1 MPIFSRRI
9 FTFRLFRGKPLFGFF
24 LFYLSGA
31 ILFFVSP
38 VRAEEKTVQLEP
50 VTVTGSHIPG
60 ASTLGSISVI
70 DREEIEKA
78 PADSISDLLELQG
91 GIELHRRG
99 AGEIQGDL
107 SIRGSTSE
115 QVLILLDGVPLN
127 DPQTSHHDLD
137 LPIFLNEVERV
148 EILKG
153 PGSSLYGTDALGGV
167 VQIISSPPPNKF
179 TARGRIQGGIYS
191 RDFYYYDR
199 GGQIQVT
206 LPFAKGGARIS
217 AGAETSSGFRPG
229 TDYRLIKSS
238 AEANPVILGK
248 NSNLVIG
255 YLEKEFAAQDFYG
268 SNPGWEPWEHTQTLF
283 AKTGMNL
290 ISDGDFTLKPVISF
304 RRHTD
309 HFVLFRENP
318 ERYQNHHLSYT
329 ILGTLDSLI
338 RTKKA
343 GQLALELEGAG
354 DWLESSNLGDHSQ
367 SRGSLAAEYSSPK
380 KFPWE
385 LNASVRTDV
394 HSHRATAL
402 SPSLGIGYRPME
414 KIRLRASSGLSYR
427 SPSFTELYYS
437 DPSNQSDPN
446 LKSERSLSV
455 EAGGEYYP
463 APRASLSLVLLRRS
477 DWNLIDWV
485 RISSANPW
493 QARNLSDIN
502 TYGVELASAARF
514 SPGLNIRA
522 EYGFLTQER
531 KETGYQ
537 YKYSND
543 FPSHRLTLAGWGK
556 PIKFLSY
563 YLALDSPVVDL
574 TQGKKNEDFRQVL
587 INAAISYNAKM
598 FTFSI
603 EGKDLT
609 NSRYQDI
616 TGVPRPRRYLG
627 ASLEMKWE

>member
-9 FTFRLFRGKPLFGFF
+9 FTFRPFRGKPLFGFF

-38 VRAEEKTVQLEP
+38 VQAEEKTVQLEP

-78 PADSISDLLELQG
+78 PADSISDLLDLQG

-99 AGEIQGDL
+99 GGEIQGDL

-137 LPIFLNEVERV
+137 LPIFLNEVERI

-167 VQIISSPPPNKF
+167 VQIISRPPPHKF
-179 TARGRIQGGIYS
+179 TARGKIRAGSFS
-191 RDFYYYDR
+191 RDLYYYDR
-199 GGQIQVT
+199 GGLAQVT
-206 LPFAKGGARIS
+206 LPLGKGGIRIS
-217 AGAETSSGFRPG
+217 AGADTSSGFRAG
-229 TDYRLIKSS
+229 TGYQVIKTS
-238 AEANPVILGK
+238 AETNPEILGK
-248 NSNLVIG
+248 KSDIQVS
-255 YLEKEFAAQDFYG
+255 YMDKEFGARDFYT
-268 SNPGWEPWEHTQTLF
+268 PTPAWEHTKTLF
-283 AKTGMNL
+283 AKTSSNL
-290 ISDGDFTLKPVISF
+290 ISGDYFTLKPALSF
-304 RRHTD
+304 RSHAD
-309 HFVLFRENP
+309 HFVLFRDNP
-318 ERYQNHHLSYT
+318 ERYQNHHLNYT
-329 ILGTLDSLI
+329 ILSTLQSLI
-338 RTKKA
+338 RLQTA
-343 GQLALELEGAG
+343 GELALLLEGSG
-354 DWLESSNLGDHSQ
+354 DWLESSRLGDHSQ
-367 SRGSLAAEYSSPK
+367 SHGSLGIEYSSPRR
-380 KFPWE
+380 FSWE
-385 LNASVRTDV
+385 LNSSVRADF
-394 HSHRATAL
+394 HSNQATTI

-455 EAGGEYYP
+455 ETGGEYYP

-485 RISSANPW
+485 RTSSANPW
-493 QARNLSDIN
+493 QALNLDDIT
-502 TYGVELASAARF
+502 TYGIEASATAGIF
-514 SPGLNIRA
+514 PGLNVRG

-531 KETGYQ
+531 KETGFQ

-543 FPSHRLTLAGWGK
+543 FPSHRLTLACWGK
-556 PIKFLSY
+556 PLKMFSY
-563 YLALDSPVVDL
+563 YLALDSPVIDL

-587 INAAISYNAKM
+587 INAALSYTAEM
-598 FTFSI
+598 ITLSL
-603 EGKDLT
+603 EGKNLT

-616 TGVPRPRRYLG
+616 TGVPRPRRYLD
-627 ASLEMKWE
+627 ASLEFKWE

>member
-1 MPIFSRRI
+1 MTR
-9 FTFRLFRGKPLFGFF
+9 FF
-24 LFYLSGA
+24 LLSLKTLA
-31 ILFFVSP
+31 FLIYTSA
-38 VRAEEKTVQLEP
+38 RAEEKTAQLEP
-50 VTVTGSHIPG
+50 VTITGSHIPG
-60 ASTLGSISVI
+60 AGTLGSVSVI
-70 DREEIEKA
+70 EKEEIEKA
-78 PADSISDLLELQG
+78 PADSISDLLDLQG

-99 AGEIQGDL
+99 GGEIQGDL
-107 SIRGSTSE
+107 SIRGSSSE

-167 VQIISSPPPNKF
+167 IQIISSPPPNKF
-179 TARGRIQGGIYS
+179 TVRGRIQGGIYS

-199 GGQIQVT
+199 GGQAQVT

-238 AEANPVILGK
+238 AEANPEILGRK
-248 NSNLVIG
+248 SNLTVG
-255 YLEKEFAAQDFYG
+255 YLDKEFGAQDFYG
-268 SNPGWEPWEHTQTLF
+268 SKPGWEPWEHTQTFF
-283 AKTGMNL
+283 AKTGINL
-290 ISDGDFTLKPVISF
+290 ISDGDFTLKPTISF

-329 ILGTLDSLI
+329 ILGTLESLI

-343 GQLALELEGAG
+343 GQLALGLEGAG

-385 LNASVRTDV
+385 LNSSVRADF
-394 HSHRATAL
+394 HSNQATTI

-437 DPSNQSDPN
+437 D
-446 LKSERSLSV
+446 
-455 EAGGEYYP
+455 
-463 APRASLSLVLLRRS
+463 
-477 DWNLIDWV
+477 
-485 RISSANPW
+485 
-493 QARNLSDIN
+493 
-502 TYGVELASAARF
+502 
-514 SPGLNIRA
+514 
-522 EYGFLTQER
+522 
-531 KETGYQ
+531 
-537 YKYSND
+537 
-543 FPSHRLTLAGWGK
+543 
-556 PIKFLSY
+556 
-563 YLALDSPVVDL
+563 
-574 TQGKKNEDFRQVL
+574 
-587 INAAISYNAKM
+587 
-598 FTFSI
+598 
-603 EGKDLT
+603 
-609 NSRYQDI
+609 
-616 TGVPRPRRYLG
+616 
-627 ASLEMKWE
+627 